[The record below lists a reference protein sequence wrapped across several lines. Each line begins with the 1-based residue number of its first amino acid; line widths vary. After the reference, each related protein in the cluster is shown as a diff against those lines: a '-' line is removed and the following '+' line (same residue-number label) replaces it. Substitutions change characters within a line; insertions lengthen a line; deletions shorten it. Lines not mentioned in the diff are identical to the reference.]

1 MKMRAFNAVC
11 PVEIG
16 DVLYTRQDVAGKIA
30 CHIEKACHTSPT
42 PTAYWVGE
50 GIAKAQIITD
60 IAAVHYVKS
69 GKVDFLYEL
78 DNSGN
83 YEPIKLYYIRQ
94 TI

>member
-30 CHIEKACHTSPT
+30 CHIEKECHTSTP

-50 GIAKAQIITD
+50 GVAKAQIITD

-69 GKVDFLYEL
+69 GKVDFFYEL

-83 YEPIKLYYIRQ
+83 YEPIKLYCIRQ
-94 TI
+94 TR